1 MKLLNEYNVKK
12 PIIILGAGGH
22 AKVLAEVLRSTGY
35 KILGLTDPLMKSG
48 ETKFGVVCLG
58 DDEKL
63 QEYSVDEIE
72 LVNGIG
78 AIPGQHLR
86 WELGKRL
93 RELGYSFVTVIHPS
107 AILSSDVKLA
117 NGAQIM
123 AGAVLQPGVH
133 IGCDSIVNTGVCV
146 DHDCYIGDSCHLA
159 PGVTLSGEVRV
170 GDGVHVGTGACV
182 IQDIEIGARTVIA
195 AGSVI
200 YNDLPAD
207 MKFIQLQQMK
217 AELNND

>member
-1 MKLLNEYNVKK
+1 MKK

-22 AKVLAEVLRSTGY
+22 AKVLADVLRSAGY
-35 KILGLTDPLMKSG
+35 KILGLTDPLIKSG
-48 ETKFGVVCLG
+48 EMKFGVVCLG

-78 AIPGQHLR
+78 AMPGRHLR
-86 WELGKRL
+86 WKLGKRM
-93 RELGYSFVTVIHPS
+93 RERGYSFVTVIHPS
-107 AILSSDVKLA
+107 AILSSDVRLA

-123 AGAVLQPGVH
+123 AGVVLQTGVN
-133 IGCDSIVNTGVCV
+133 IGCDSIANTGVCV

-170 GDGVHVGTGACV
+170 GDGVHIGTGACV
-182 IQDIEIGARTVIA
+182 IQNIEIGARAVIA
-195 AGSVI
+195 AGSVV
-200 YNDLPAD
+200 YNDVPAD

-217 AELNND
+217 VEPRND